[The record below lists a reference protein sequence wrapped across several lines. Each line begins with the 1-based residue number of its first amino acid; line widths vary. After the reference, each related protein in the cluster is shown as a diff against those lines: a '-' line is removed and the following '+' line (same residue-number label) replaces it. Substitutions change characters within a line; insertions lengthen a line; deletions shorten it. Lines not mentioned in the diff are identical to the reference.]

1 VILNRATR
9 LKRIAMMALM
19 IGSMLLHTRV
29 AQHTLIIG
37 ATIVVFVILAIY
49 TIFVARLLKREGAGR
64 SAISRAIVAGI
75 LPIGSRLF
83 FSRSGQ

>member
-1 VILNRATR
+1 
-9 LKRIAMMALM
+9 
-19 IGSMLLHTRV
+19 
-29 AQHTLIIG
+29 
-37 ATIVVFVILAIY
+37 VILAIY

-83 FSRSGQ
+83 FSRLGQ